1 MKIAESFLDELPT
14 KNILATFAIHEKLKL
29 LFVKYN
35 TALPSNAAVE
45 RPFLTGKDALR
56 PKRAGLSDEHFN
68 MLVFLKG
75 NFNKYCVAILSD

>member
-35 TALPSNAAVE
+35 TALPSIAAVE

-56 PKRAGLSDEHFN
+56 PKRAGL
-68 MLVFLKG
+68 
-75 NFNKYCVAILSD
+75 